1 MIVFPNAK
9 INLGLHITG
18 KLPDGYHSL
27 ETVFY
32 PVPWCDIL
40 EVMENKDHITGAS
53 KVNIALSG
61 LSVDG
66 DPEKNLCFKAYHLL
80 DAEFNLPPVNVFLH
94 KQIPMGAGLGGGS
107 SDAAFM
113 LNLLNNLFDLRLS
126 KTELAIRALK
136 LGADCAFFIENQACY
151 ATGKGEELTHLDVTL
166 KGNYIVIIKPPVHIS
181 TAYAYSKVKPQVPS
195 VSLKQIISSTENNW
209 KAHLKNDFEPF
220 IFPENPAIEKIKNML
235 YSTGAWYASMSGSGS
250 AVYGLFKGTP
260 PEIILND
267 CLVWS
272 SQLP

>member
-40 EVMENKDHITGAS
+40 EVLENRDHITGTS
-53 KVNIALSG
+53 KVNLTVSG
-61 LSVDG
+61 LTVAG
-66 DPEKNLCFKAYHLL
+66 NLEKNLCYKAYQLL
-80 DAEFNLPPVNVFLH
+80 DDELNLPPINIFLH

-113 LNLLNNLFDLRLS
+113 LQLLNDLFNLKLS
-126 KTELAIRALK
+126 KAVLAAKALK
-136 LGADCAFFIENQACY
+136 LGADCAFFIENQPCF
-151 ATGKGEELTHLDVTL
+151 ATGKGEELTHIDIDL
-166 KGNYIVIIKPPVHIS
+166 KDDFIVIIKPPVHIS
-181 TAYAYSKVKPQVPS
+181 TAYAYSKVKPQIPIG
-195 VSLKQIISSTENNW
+195 SLKEIISSTENNW
-209 KAHLKNDFEPF
+209 KTNLRNDFEQY
-220 IFPENPAIEKIKNML
+220 IFPENPAIEKVKNML
-235 YSTGAWYASMSGSGS
+235 YGKGAWYSSMSGSGS
-250 AVYGLFKGTP
+250 AVFGLFKETP
-260 PEIILND
+260 PEIITED

-272 SQLP
+272 VQLP